1 MSEHRPG
8 PGGTGA
14 SHGGDPRCPPATS
27 QPVAPGACHPALP
40 PAGSRRVPRRVHPW
54 AGSAPCCRD
63 SRGARPWWATQRGSR
78 ATAVCPHCPGD
89 PHLGPCGPGAE
100 CRQCPLPHAV
110 FPACPQGWSSGGF
123 GELSACSHKSGR
135 VIQWVGRV
143 RDCGDITHPCVPQ
156 QFDSTRATGATIPAM
171 PFCPAAADDIMADKE
186 GVTLSLEEEEEDA
199 DVALAYKTPEKK
211 SLQEIQEL
219 DPGDESLRKYK
230 QALLGAIPA
239 AVDASVPNVQVT
251 KLTLMC
257 EQAPGPITMDLTGDL
272 EELRGRAFVLKE
284 GVDYR
289 VKVSFK
295 VNREIVC
302 GLRCLHLTYRRGR
315 PVDRDVFMVGSY
327 APRAEE
333 YEVVT
338 PAEEAPRGW
347 LARGSYRVR
356 SLVTDDDKSEHLSW
370 EWGLCIKKAWED

>member
-1 MSEHRPG
+1 
-8 PGGTGA
+8 
-14 SHGGDPRCPPATS
+14 
-27 QPVAPGACHPALP
+27 
-40 PAGSRRVPRRVHPW
+40 
-54 AGSAPCCRD
+54 
-63 SRGARPWWATQRGSR
+63 
-78 ATAVCPHCPGD
+78 
-89 PHLGPCGPGAE
+89 
-100 CRQCPLPHAV
+100 
-110 FPACPQGWSSGGF
+110 
-123 GELSACSHKSGR
+123 
-135 VIQWVGRV
+135 
-143 RDCGDITHPCVPQ
+143 
-156 QFDSTRATGATIPAM
+156 
-171 PFCPAAADDIMADKE
+171 DIMADKE

-239 AVDASVPNVQVT
+239 AVGSLLPLMGPCLGTSAS
-251 KLTLMC
+251 TLSPWGPCTPGGAGSWKMSGSRMSVSMPWGSP
-257 EQAPGPITMDLTGDL
+257 QASP
-272 EELRGRAFVLKE
+272 AFCPQ
-284 GVDYR
+284 
-289 VKVSFK
+289 

-302 GLRCLHLTYRRGR
+302 GLRCLPLPSRRGR

-356 SLVTDDDKSEHLSW
+356 SLVTDDDKTEHLSW

>member
-1 MSEHRPG
+1 MLGLDVCEA
-8 PGGTGA
+8 GG
-14 SHGGDPRCPPATS
+14 
-27 QPVAPGACHPALP
+27 QLLELLWLALCY
-40 PAGSRRVPRRVHPW
+40 R
-54 AGSAPCCRD
+54 
-63 SRGARPWWATQRGSR
+63 
-78 ATAVCPHCPGD
+78 
-89 PHLGPCGPGAE
+89 
-100 CRQCPLPHAV
+100 
-110 FPACPQGWSSGGF
+110 
-123 GELSACSHKSGR
+123 
-135 VIQWVGRV
+135 
-143 RDCGDITHPCVPQ
+143 
-156 QFDSTRATGATIPAM
+156 
-171 PFCPAAADDIMADKE
+171 DIMADKE

-211 SLQEIQEL
+211 SLREIQEL

-230 QALLGAIPA
+230 EALLGAIPA

-251 KLTLMC
+251 RLTLMC
-257 EQAPGPITMDLTGDL
+257 EQAPGPITMDLTGEQLGIHERRRRRKGCWTDGPSPLAGDL
-272 EELRGRAFVLKE
+272 EVLRGRAFVLKE

-347 LARGSYRVR
+347 LARGSYRVC
-356 SLVTDDDKSEHLSW
+356 SLVTDDDKIEHLSW

>member
-1 MSEHRPG
+1 
-8 PGGTGA
+8 
-14 SHGGDPRCPPATS
+14 
-27 QPVAPGACHPALP
+27 
-40 PAGSRRVPRRVHPW
+40 
-54 AGSAPCCRD
+54 
-63 SRGARPWWATQRGSR
+63 
-78 ATAVCPHCPGD
+78 
-89 PHLGPCGPGAE
+89 
-100 CRQCPLPHAV
+100 
-110 FPACPQGWSSGGF
+110 
-123 GELSACSHKSGR
+123 
-135 VIQWVGRV
+135 
-143 RDCGDITHPCVPQ
+143 
-156 QFDSTRATGATIPAM
+156 
-171 PFCPAAADDIMADKE
+171 DIMADKE

-211 SLQEIQEL
+211 SLREIQEL

-251 KLTLMC
+251 RLTLMC
-257 EQAPGPITMDLTGDL
+257 EQAPGPITMDLTGEPWGHLGEEEEEEKAVPTDGPSACAGDL

-356 SLVTDDDKSEHLSW
+356 SLVTDDDKTEHLSW

>member
-1 MSEHRPG
+1 MLGLDVCEAGGQLLELLWLALCYRAGGNASGVSCATGPWGRGAWRRPHG
-8 PGGTGA
+8 PEQ
-14 SHGGDPRCPPATS
+14 GDNSAAPQGIAHIHPWHVPAQPPPAHQRLHVTGRGVS
-27 QPVAPGACHPALP
+27 PRAYPGRQDCHCLSPA
-40 PAGSRRVPRRVHPW
+40 
-54 AGSAPCCRD
+54 
-63 SRGARPWWATQRGSR
+63 
-78 ATAVCPHCPGD
+78 
-89 PHLGPCGPGAE
+89 
-100 CRQCPLPHAV
+100 
-110 FPACPQGWSSGGF
+110 
-123 GELSACSHKSGR
+123 
-135 VIQWVGRV
+135 
-143 RDCGDITHPCVPQ
+143 
-156 QFDSTRATGATIPAM
+156 
-171 PFCPAAADDIMADKE
+171 DIMADKE
-186 GVTLSLEEEEEDA
+186 GVTLSLEEEEDA
-199 DVALAYKTPEKK
+199 DVALAYRTPEKK
-211 SLQEIQEL
+211 SLREIQEL

-251 KLTLMC
+251 RLTLMC

-272 EELRGRAFVLKE
+272 EVLRGRAFVLKE

-356 SLVTDDDKSEHLSW
+356 SFVTDDDKTEHLSW

>member
-1 MSEHRPG
+1 MLGLDVCEA
-8 PGGTGA
+8 GG
-14 SHGGDPRCPPATS
+14 
-27 QPVAPGACHPALP
+27 QLLELLWLALCY
-40 PAGSRRVPRRVHPW
+40 R
-54 AGSAPCCRD
+54 
-63 SRGARPWWATQRGSR
+63 
-78 ATAVCPHCPGD
+78 
-89 PHLGPCGPGAE
+89 
-100 CRQCPLPHAV
+100 
-110 FPACPQGWSSGGF
+110 
-123 GELSACSHKSGR
+123 
-135 VIQWVGRV
+135 
-143 RDCGDITHPCVPQ
+143 
-156 QFDSTRATGATIPAM
+156 
-171 PFCPAAADDIMADKE
+171 DIMADKE

-251 KLTLMC
+251 RLTLMC
-257 EQAPGPITMDLTGDL
+257 EQAPGPITMDLTGEPWGHRGRRRRRGRRKGYWVDGASTCAGDL
-272 EELRGRAFVLKE
+272 EELRGQAFVLKE

-356 SLVTDDDKSEHLSW
+356 SLVTDDDKTEHLSW

>member
-1 MSEHRPG
+1 
-8 PGGTGA
+8 
-14 SHGGDPRCPPATS
+14 
-27 QPVAPGACHPALP
+27 
-40 PAGSRRVPRRVHPW
+40 
-54 AGSAPCCRD
+54 
-63 SRGARPWWATQRGSR
+63 
-78 ATAVCPHCPGD
+78 
-89 PHLGPCGPGAE
+89 
-100 CRQCPLPHAV
+100 
-110 FPACPQGWSSGGF
+110 
-123 GELSACSHKSGR
+123 
-135 VIQWVGRV
+135 
-143 RDCGDITHPCVPQ
+143 
-156 QFDSTRATGATIPAM
+156 
-171 PFCPAAADDIMADKE
+171 DIMADKE
-186 GVTLSLEEEEEDA
+186 GVTLSLEEEEKDG
-199 DVALAYKTPEKK
+199 DVALAYKTPAKK

-239 AVDASVPNVQVT
+239 TLDASVPNVQVT
-251 KLTLMC
+251 RLTLMC
-257 EQAPGPITMDLTGDL
+257 EQAPGPITMDLTGEHWGCPWEEEEDGCQAHGPSPHAGDL
-272 EELRGRAFVLKE
+272 EVLRGRAFVLKE

-302 GLRCLHLTYRRGR
+302 GLRCLHLTYRQGR

-356 SLVTDDDKSEHLSW
+356 SLVTDDDKTEHLAW

>member
-1 MSEHRPG
+1 MLGLDVCEA
-8 PGGTGA
+8 GG
-14 SHGGDPRCPPATS
+14 
-27 QPVAPGACHPALP
+27 QLLELLWLALCY
-40 PAGSRRVPRRVHPW
+40 R
-54 AGSAPCCRD
+54 
-63 SRGARPWWATQRGSR
+63 
-78 ATAVCPHCPGD
+78 
-89 PHLGPCGPGAE
+89 
-100 CRQCPLPHAV
+100 
-110 FPACPQGWSSGGF
+110 
-123 GELSACSHKSGR
+123 
-135 VIQWVGRV
+135 
-143 RDCGDITHPCVPQ
+143 
-156 QFDSTRATGATIPAM
+156 
-171 PFCPAAADDIMADKE
+171 DIMADKE

-199 DVALAYKTPEKK
+199 DAALAYKTPEKK
-211 SLQEIQEL
+211 SLREIQEL

-356 SLVTDDDKSEHLSW
+356 SLVTDDDKTEHLCW

>member
-1 MSEHRPG
+1 MGLEVAQWGWREPQGSDKDFSGRHEGGLRAGGVCKRPPDQAQRIG
-8 PGGTGA
+8 SSSPCSMTVRKCSRRQHLWSQLCHQAPGTPSLVEFPQLRAGEQLGLPTGI
-14 SHGGDPRCPPATS
+14 SHVTAQPPPAPQCLRVGGCPPGC
-27 QPVAPGACHPALP
+27 PRGCHCLSPA
-40 PAGSRRVPRRVHPW
+40 
-54 AGSAPCCRD
+54 
-63 SRGARPWWATQRGSR
+63 
-78 ATAVCPHCPGD
+78 
-89 PHLGPCGPGAE
+89 
-100 CRQCPLPHAV
+100 
-110 FPACPQGWSSGGF
+110 
-123 GELSACSHKSGR
+123 
-135 VIQWVGRV
+135 
-143 RDCGDITHPCVPQ
+143 
-156 QFDSTRATGATIPAM
+156 
-171 PFCPAAADDIMADKE
+171 DIMADKE

-251 KLTLMC
+251 RLTLMC

-356 SLVTDDDKSEHLSW
+356 SLVTDDDKTEHLSW

>member
-1 MSEHRPG
+1 MTVRKCSRRRHLWSRLCHQAPG
-8 PGGTGA
+8 TPSLAAFPRLAGEQLGLPTGISHVTAQPPPAQQCLGVGG
-14 SHGGDPRCPPATS
+14 CPPGC
-27 QPVAPGACHPALP
+27 PRGCHCLSPA
-40 PAGSRRVPRRVHPW
+40 
-54 AGSAPCCRD
+54 
-63 SRGARPWWATQRGSR
+63 
-78 ATAVCPHCPGD
+78 
-89 PHLGPCGPGAE
+89 
-100 CRQCPLPHAV
+100 
-110 FPACPQGWSSGGF
+110 
-123 GELSACSHKSGR
+123 
-135 VIQWVGRV
+135 
-143 RDCGDITHPCVPQ
+143 
-156 QFDSTRATGATIPAM
+156 
-171 PFCPAAADDIMADKE
+171 DIMADKE

-211 SLQEIQEL
+211 SLREIQEL

-251 KLTLMC
+251 RLTLMC
-257 EQAPGPITMDLTGDL
+257 EQAPGPITMDLTGEPGDTWGRRRRKKGHRADGSSACAGDL

-356 SLVTDDDKSEHLSW
+356 SLVTDDDKTEHLSW

>member
-1 MSEHRPG
+1 MLGLDVCEA
-8 PGGTGA
+8 GGQLLELLWCLRV
-14 SHGGDPRCPPATS
+14 GGCPPGC
-27 QPVAPGACHPALP
+27 PRGCHCLSPA
-40 PAGSRRVPRRVHPW
+40 
-54 AGSAPCCRD
+54 
-63 SRGARPWWATQRGSR
+63 
-78 ATAVCPHCPGD
+78 
-89 PHLGPCGPGAE
+89 
-100 CRQCPLPHAV
+100 
-110 FPACPQGWSSGGF
+110 
-123 GELSACSHKSGR
+123 
-135 VIQWVGRV
+135 
-143 RDCGDITHPCVPQ
+143 
-156 QFDSTRATGATIPAM
+156 
-171 PFCPAAADDIMADKE
+171 DIMADKE
-186 GVTLSLEEEEEDA
+186 GVTLSLEEEEEKDA

-230 QALLGAIPA
+230 QALLGTIPA

-251 KLTLMC
+251 RLTLMC

-295 VNREIVC
+295 VRQVHGALC
-302 GLRCLHLTYRRGR
+302 PLAGHGSAALTPRG
-315 PVDRDVFMVGSY
+315 PCPKG
-327 APRAEE
+327 PLLPW
-333 YEVVT
+333 VVT

-356 SLVTDDDKSEHLSW
+356 SLVTDDDKTEHLSW

>member
-1 MSEHRPG
+1 
-8 PGGTGA
+8 
-14 SHGGDPRCPPATS
+14 
-27 QPVAPGACHPALP
+27 
-40 PAGSRRVPRRVHPW
+40 
-54 AGSAPCCRD
+54 
-63 SRGARPWWATQRGSR
+63 
-78 ATAVCPHCPGD
+78 
-89 PHLGPCGPGAE
+89 
-100 CRQCPLPHAV
+100 
-110 FPACPQGWSSGGF
+110 
-123 GELSACSHKSGR
+123 
-135 VIQWVGRV
+135 
-143 RDCGDITHPCVPQ
+143 
-156 QFDSTRATGATIPAM
+156 
-171 PFCPAAADDIMADKE
+171 DIMADKE

-251 KLTLMC
+251 RLTLMC

-295 VNREIVC
+295 VRRVRGVLC
-302 GLRCLHLTYRRGR
+302 PLAGHGPAALTPRG
-315 PVDRDVFMVGSY
+315 PQPGVDRDVFMVGSY

-356 SLVTDDDKSEHLSW
+356 SLVTDDDKTEHLSW

>member
-1 MSEHRPG
+1 MQPAAAPLVSAVPPG
-8 PGGTGA
+8 PGDTEPGGIPTAPSRGA
-14 SHGGDPRCPPATS
+14 AWPPHGDFPCHSPATPCPPVPS
-27 QPVAPGACHPALP
+27 CRGGRGCPGACHCLSPA
-40 PAGSRRVPRRVHPW
+40 
-54 AGSAPCCRD
+54 
-63 SRGARPWWATQRGSR
+63 
-78 ATAVCPHCPGD
+78 
-89 PHLGPCGPGAE
+89 
-100 CRQCPLPHAV
+100 
-110 FPACPQGWSSGGF
+110 
-123 GELSACSHKSGR
+123 
-135 VIQWVGRV
+135 
-143 RDCGDITHPCVPQ
+143 
-156 QFDSTRATGATIPAM
+156 
-171 PFCPAAADDIMADKE
+171 DIMADKE

-251 KLTLMC
+251 RLTLMC

-302 GLRCLHLTYRRGR
+302 GLRCLH
-315 PVDRDVFMVGSY
+315 
-327 APRAEE
+327 
-333 YEVVT
+333 
-338 PAEEAPRGW
+338 
-347 LARGSYRVR
+347 
-356 SLVTDDDKSEHLSW
+356 
-370 EWGLCIKKAWED
+370 

>member
-1 MSEHRPG
+1 
-8 PGGTGA
+8 
-14 SHGGDPRCPPATS
+14 
-27 QPVAPGACHPALP
+27 
-40 PAGSRRVPRRVHPW
+40 
-54 AGSAPCCRD
+54 
-63 SRGARPWWATQRGSR
+63 
-78 ATAVCPHCPGD
+78 
-89 PHLGPCGPGAE
+89 
-100 CRQCPLPHAV
+100 
-110 FPACPQGWSSGGF
+110 
-123 GELSACSHKSGR
+123 
-135 VIQWVGRV
+135 
-143 RDCGDITHPCVPQ
+143 
-156 QFDSTRATGATIPAM
+156 
-171 PFCPAAADDIMADKE
+171 DIMADKE
-186 GVTLSLEEEEEDA
+186 GVTLSLEEEEDA

-211 SLQEIQEL
+211 SLREIQEL

-251 KLTLMC
+251 RLTLMC

-272 EELRGRAFVLKE
+272 EVLRGRAFVLKE

-295 VNREIVC
+295 VRWA
-302 GLRCLHLTYRRGR
+302 R
-315 PVDRDVFMVGSY
+315 VDRDVFMVGSY

-356 SLVTDDDKSEHLSW
+356 SLVTDDDKMEHLSW

>member
-1 MSEHRPG
+1 MLGLDVCEA
-8 PGGTGA
+8 GG
-14 SHGGDPRCPPATS
+14 
-27 QPVAPGACHPALP
+27 QLLELLWLALCY
-40 PAGSRRVPRRVHPW
+40 R
-54 AGSAPCCRD
+54 
-63 SRGARPWWATQRGSR
+63 
-78 ATAVCPHCPGD
+78 
-89 PHLGPCGPGAE
+89 
-100 CRQCPLPHAV
+100 
-110 FPACPQGWSSGGF
+110 
-123 GELSACSHKSGR
+123 
-135 VIQWVGRV
+135 
-143 RDCGDITHPCVPQ
+143 
-156 QFDSTRATGATIPAM
+156 
-171 PFCPAAADDIMADKE
+171 DIMADKE

-251 KLTLMC
+251 RLTLMC

-272 EELRGRAFVLKE
+272 EELRGQAFVLKE

-315 PVDRDVFMVGSY
+315 PG
-327 APRAEE
+327 
-333 YEVVT
+333 
-338 PAEEAPRGW
+338 
-347 LARGSYRVR
+347 
-356 SLVTDDDKSEHLSW
+356 
-370 EWGLCIKKAWED
+370 EWGWGLGAGAGGVPRLLQPHSPVPPVPSWPSGSRRVHGGQLRAAGRGVRGGDPGGGGAAGMAGEGLLPRPLPRHRRRQDGAPLLGVGPVHKEGLGGLSPPQPGSPRQPGDAAPPSRGAPAGTAAPAPVASRVEGGSLASESPCSWSSQPKLFLIALFF

>member
-1 MSEHRPG
+1 L
-8 PGGTGA
+8 
-14 SHGGDPRCPPATS
+14 
-27 QPVAPGACHPALP
+27 LP
-40 PAGSRRVPRRVHPW
+40 
-54 AGSAPCCRD
+54 
-63 SRGARPWWATQRGSR
+63 T
-78 ATAVCPHCPGD
+78 
-89 PHLGPCGPGAE
+89 
-100 CRQCPLPHAV
+100 
-110 FPACPQGWSSGGF
+110 
-123 GELSACSHKSGR
+123 SACLSQAGGVSLGVSPGR
-135 VIQWVGRV
+135 W
-143 RDCGDITHPCVPQ
+143 DCHCLSP
-156 QFDSTRATGATIPAM
+156 S
-171 PFCPAAADDIMADKE
+171 DIMADKE
-186 GVTLSLEEEEEDA
+186 GVTLSLEEEEDA
-199 DVALAYKTPEKK
+199 DVALAYKTPAKK
-211 SLQEIQEL
+211 SLREIQEL

-239 AVDASVPNVQVT
+239 TLDPSVPNVQVT
-251 KLTLMC
+251 RLTLMC
-257 EQAPGPITMDLTGDL
+257 EQAPGPVTMDLTGDL
-272 EELRGRAFVLKE
+272 ELLRGRAFVLKE

-347 LARGSYRVR
+347 LARGCYRVR
-356 SLVTDDDKSEHLSW
+356 SLVTDDDKTEHLSW

>member
-1 MSEHRPG
+1 MS
-8 PGGTGA
+8 
-14 SHGGDPRCPPATS
+14 SL
-27 QPVAPGACHPALP
+27 Q
-40 PAGSRRVPRRVHPW
+40 SRR
-54 AGSAPCCRD
+54 
-63 SRGARPWWATQRGSR
+63 
-78 ATAVCPHCPGD
+78 
-89 PHLGPCGPGAE
+89 PGAE
-100 CRQCPLPHAV
+100 GLEPPR
-110 FPACPQGWSSGGF
+110 GG
-123 GELSACSHKSGR
+123 GGR
-135 VIQWVGRV
+135 AAEPPRL
-143 RDCGDITHPCVPQ
+143 REPPPPR
-156 QFDSTRATGATIPAM
+156 RAAQRSRSRRHRHSPAM
-171 PFCPAAADDIMADKE
+171 LGLDVCEAGGQLVELLWLALCYRDIMADKE
-186 GVTLSLEEEEEDA
+186 GVMLSLEEEEEDA

-211 SLQEIQEL
+211 SLREIQDL

-251 KLTLMC
+251 RLTLMC

-272 EELRGRAFVLKE
+272 EVLRGRAFVLKE

-338 PAEEAPRGW
+338 PAEEVPRGW

-356 SLVTDDDKSEHLSW
+356 SLVTDDDKTEHLSW

>member
-1 MSEHRPG
+1 MLGLDVCEA
-8 PGGTGA
+8 GG
-14 SHGGDPRCPPATS
+14 
-27 QPVAPGACHPALP
+27 QLLELLWLALCY
-40 PAGSRRVPRRVHPW
+40 R
-54 AGSAPCCRD
+54 
-63 SRGARPWWATQRGSR
+63 
-78 ATAVCPHCPGD
+78 
-89 PHLGPCGPGAE
+89 
-100 CRQCPLPHAV
+100 
-110 FPACPQGWSSGGF
+110 
-123 GELSACSHKSGR
+123 
-135 VIQWVGRV
+135 
-143 RDCGDITHPCVPQ
+143 
-156 QFDSTRATGATIPAM
+156 
-171 PFCPAAADDIMADKE
+171 DIMADKE
-186 GVTLSLEEEEEDA
+186 GVMLSLEEEEDA

-251 KLTLMC
+251 RLTLMC
-257 EQAPGPITMDLTGDL
+257 EQAPGPITMELTGERWGHPWEEEGGKGCWADGLSPHAGDL
-272 EELRGRAFVLKE
+272 EVLRGRAFVLKE

-338 PAEEAPRGW
+338 PAEEVPRGW
-347 LARGSYRVR
+347 LARGSYHVR
-356 SLVTDDDKSEHLSW
+356 SLITDDDKTEHLSW

>member
-1 MSEHRPG
+1 
-8 PGGTGA
+8 
-14 SHGGDPRCPPATS
+14 
-27 QPVAPGACHPALP
+27 
-40 PAGSRRVPRRVHPW
+40 
-54 AGSAPCCRD
+54 
-63 SRGARPWWATQRGSR
+63 
-78 ATAVCPHCPGD
+78 
-89 PHLGPCGPGAE
+89 
-100 CRQCPLPHAV
+100 
-110 FPACPQGWSSGGF
+110 
-123 GELSACSHKSGR
+123 
-135 VIQWVGRV
+135 
-143 RDCGDITHPCVPQ
+143 
-156 QFDSTRATGATIPAM
+156 
-171 PFCPAAADDIMADKE
+171 DIMADKE

-251 KLTLMC
+251 RLTLMC

-295 VNREIVC
+295 VRRVHGALCLLAGHGPAALTPRGPYPRETF
-302 GLRCLHLTYRRGR
+302 L
-315 PVDRDVFMVGSY
+315 PWDP
-327 APRAEE
+327 APQGASC
-333 YEVVT
+333 YPWI
-338 PAEEAPRGW
+338 PACPREAPRGW

-356 SLVTDDDKSEHLSW
+356 SLVTDDDKTEHLSW